1 MIVVGLTGGI
11 GSGKTTVAKYFQNL
25 GIPLYIADVEAKKLM
40 NSSKVIKRKLIDL
53 FGEKAYENNELNRSF
68 LASRIFSN
76 DQLLKKMNAIIHPKV
91 GEHFNKWLK
100 KQNSPYVL
108 KEAAIIFENNLQSNY
123 DYIITVVADKEERVK
138 RLRSRDNMTE
148 DRMEAIMAK
157 QFDDQTKIELSDFV
171 ITNNDLKTLP
181 EQVDKIHKILLAKA
195 DKT

>member
-40 NSSKVIKRKLIDL
+40 NSSKVVKRKLIDL

-76 DQLLKKMNAIIHPKV
+76 DQLLKKMNGIIHPKV

-123 DYIITVVADKEERVK
+123 DYIITVIADKEERVK
-138 RLRSRDNMTE
+138 RLRSRDHMTE

-181 EQVDKIHKILLAKA
+181 GQVDKIHKILLAKA
-195 DKT
+195 YKN